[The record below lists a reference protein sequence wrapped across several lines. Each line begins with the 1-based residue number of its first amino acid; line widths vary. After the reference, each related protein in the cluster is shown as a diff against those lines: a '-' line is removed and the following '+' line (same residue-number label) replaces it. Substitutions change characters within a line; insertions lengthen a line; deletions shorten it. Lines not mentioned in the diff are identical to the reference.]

1 MGQDNR
7 RQYCSTS
14 NGLITEVRT
23 KISKDMGCSCSWGCL
38 KPYTLPQDMKLPP
51 NIIQLHPEDT
61 VLVEKAAACLRRAF
75 LGTTQVPGAP
85 IMKEAYYGVKHNDQP
100 LDEISLND
108 IGLRRFNNWS
118 MNFTLYRN
126 LPFGGVFVYVEDDA
140 ANNNNNANHNCTVVS
155 SVAVCIPSNNY
166 EWDTYGNYDPSVLGL
181 VLCPWNCSA
190 VGIPPFSVLLDC
202 CYESASRLK
211 MLEKCDLEMRHRV
224 MLNKKYWYL
233 HALGTSPEMQR
244 KGRASALVDVVC
256 RLADIDGVATYIESG
271 SQNNIQ
277 FYIKRHFQKIETI
290 HSSPFSS
297 STALV
302 RLSKRNQGS
311 TFEGS
316 SRQEVVAGGG
326 TVKSSGTG
334 HSKQTKEE

>member
-1 MGQDNR
+1 
-7 RQYCSTS
+7 
-14 NGLITEVRT
+14 
-23 KISKDMGCSCSWGCL
+23 
-38 KPYTLPQDMKLPP
+38 MKLPP

-155 SVAVCIPSNNY
+155 SVAVCIPPNNY
-166 EWDTYGNYDPSVLGL
+166 EWDTYEIYDPSVLGL

-224 MLNKKYWYL
+224 MLNKKYL
-233 HALGTSPEMQR
+233 HGTAFGANSCTATEVANSDKAATGAITGNTFDTVSVTCDSGYAGSCPKCKNKDQGQHFNFR
-244 KGRASALVDVVC
+244 FLSTPVADVVPNNGKEGGI
-256 RLADIDGVATYIESG
+256 LVILYVPDG
-271 SQNNIQ
+271 
-277 FYIKRHFQKIETI
+277 
-290 HSSPFSS
+290 SPFTISQI
-297 STALV
+297 
-302 RLSKRNQGS
+302 RLMAIDPKQVNIP
-311 TFEGS
+311 
-316 SRQEVVAGGG
+316 
-326 TVKSSGTG
+326 SGYL
-334 HSKQTKEE
+334 